1 MYELSNQAPIE
12 LINIVPFNPL
22 ISKCQIKVCWVGD
35 EANRNKSV
43 ISKEVAKE
51 MANSLPG
58 SPIVGYYNEAEQDF
72 EEHNKIIEISGG
84 KVRLKPT
91 TKPYGFVDL
100 GAKVWFQKFVDYDE
114 VEREY
119 LVTEGWLWTG
129 QFPECQRVISQGNN
143 QSMELS
149 EDPNFLD
156 AYWTKDINGN
166 KQFFIINEAIISK
179 LCILG
184 ENYTP
189 CFEGADIT
197 APKIEFSFDNNF
209 KEQLFSMMT
218 EIKTI
223 LEKGGKSMYTTYAVE
238 IGDSLWSALY
248 DYLVETYP
256 EDEWSSKYR
265 IEGIYEENGQK
276 FTILQD
282 RSTMEYYR
290 LNFSLNEETGFVA
303 EGDLIEVEK
312 SFTPAEQPQFAL
324 EAYDTFVAD
333 YAAKKK
339 EENKEEENK
348 DDDEEEVCPKCG
360 KPVDEC
366 ECDKEEEDEEDKPAK
381 YTLEEI
387 PEYIELQQNYS
398 ELETKFA
405 ELETQYNE
413 LNSTY
418 ENLKAENETLVSFKA
433 SVDKKEK
440 EELINSFYMLSD
452 ELKKDVVDN
461 IDSYSLEDIEA
472 KLSILCVRN
481 KVSFSLE
488 ENKEIDPIS
497 YNLNETGS
505 SNNETPEWI
514 KAIQSHVAEN

>member
-1 MYELSNQAPIE
+1 MYDLTNQAPIE

-35 EANRNKSV
+35 EPNRNKSV
-43 ISKEVAKE
+43 ISKEVARE

-58 SPIVGYYNEAEQDF
+58 SPIVGYYNETEGDF
-72 EEHNKIIEISGG
+72 EEHNKIIEVSGG

-100 GAKVWFQKFVDYDE
+100 SAKVWFQKFVDYDN

-129 QFPECQRVISQGNN
+129 QFPECQRVISEGNN

-149 EDPNFLD
+149 EDPNLLN

-184 ENYTP
+184 EDYVP
-189 CFEGADIT
+189 CFEGAEIT
-197 APKIEFSFDNNF
+197 APKIEFSFEDNF
-209 KEQLFSMMT
+209 KEQLFSMMK

-248 DYLVETYP
+248 DYLVDKYP
-256 EDEWSSKYR
+256 EDEYCSLYR
-265 IEGIYEENGQK
+265 IEGIYEEENQK
-276 FTILQD
+276 FAILQD
-282 RSTMEYYR
+282 RATMEYYR

-303 EGDLIEVEK
+303 EGDLVEVEK
-312 SFTPAEQPQFAL
+312 TFTPAEQAQFSL
-324 EAYDTFVAD
+324 EDYEAFVAA
-333 YAAKKK
+333 YAASKK
-339 EENKEEENK
+339 EEEKE
-348 DDDEEEVCPKCG
+348 DEEEEEICPECK
-360 KPVDEC
+360 KPLDEC
-366 ECDKEEEDEEDKPAK
+366 ECEKEDEPAK
-381 YTLEEI
+381 YSLEEI
-387 PEYIELQQNYS
+387 PEYVELQQNYS
-398 ELETKFA
+398 VLESKLTEVETQLA
-405 ELETQYNE
+405 ELNTAHET
-413 LNSTY
+413 
-418 ENLKAENETLVSFKA
+418 LKSEHETLVSFKA
-433 SVDKKEK
+433 DIDKKEK
-440 EELINSFYMLSD
+440 ENLIASFYMLSD

-481 KVSFSLE
+481 KVNFSLE
-488 ENKEIDPIS
+488 ENKEMDPTS
-497 YNLNETGS
+497 YNLNNEVGS
-505 SNNETPEWI
+505 SNNEVPEWV
-514 KAIQSHVAEN
+514 KAIQDHVAKN

>member
-1 MYELSNQAPIE
+1 MYSFNNQAPIE
-12 LINIVPFNPL
+12 LINIIPFNPL

-35 EANRNKSV
+35 EPNRNKSI
-43 ISKEVAKE
+43 ISKNTAKE

-58 SPIVGYYNEAEQDF
+58 SPIVGYYNETIGDF
-72 EEHNKIIEISGG
+72 EEHNKLIEISGG
-84 KVRLKPT
+84 KITLKPT
-91 TKPYGFVDL
+91 TQPYGFVDL
-100 GAKVWFQKFVDYDE
+100 GAKVWFQWFTDPDGVD
-114 VEREY
+114 REY

-129 QFPECQRVISQGNN
+129 QFPECQRVIDKGNN

-149 EDPNFLD
+149 EDEKYLD
-156 AYWTKDINGN
+156 AHWSKDLKGN

-184 ENYTP
+184 EEFKP
-189 CFEGADIT
+189 CFEGANIT
-197 APKIEFSFDNNF
+197 VPKIEFSFEDSF

-238 IGDSLWSALY
+238 IGDSLWSSLY

-276 FTILQD
+276 FAILQG

-290 LNFSLNEETGFVA
+290 LNFSITEETGFVV

-339 EENKEEENK
+339 EENKE
-348 DDDEEEVCPKCG
+348 DEEKICPECG
-360 KPVDEC
+360 KPLGNC
-366 ECDKEEEDEEDKPAK
+366 ECDKKNK
-381 YTLEEI
+381 YVLEEI
-387 PEYIELQQNYS
+387 PEYVELQTKYA
-398 ELETKFA
+398 ELETKM
-405 ELETQYNE
+405 NE
-413 LNSTY
+413 LTNAHDA
-418 ENLKAENETLVSFKA
+418 LKTEHEALVAFKA
-433 SVDKKEK
+433 NADKKEK
-440 EELINSFYMLSD
+440 EALINSFYMLSD
-452 ELKKDVVDN
+452 ELKKEVVDK
-461 IDSYSLEDIEA
+461 IDEYSLEDIEA
-472 KLSILCVRN
+472 KLSIICVRN
-481 KVSFSLE
+481 KVSFDLE
-488 ENKEIDPIS
+488 ENKKVEPIS
-497 YNLNETGS
+497 YSLINDGPNDNL
-505 SNNETPEWI
+505 PEWV